1 MASGPALEDDKSTRV
16 LAFATTIAA
25 ASSVLVL
32 LRLYTRIYV
41 IRAFGRDD
49 FSLIVAW
56 VRCDLAPGCM
66 WTVVSAD
73 LWSRFSSLAC
83 PAQ

>member
-56 VRCDLAPGCM
+56 VRCGLAP
-66 WTVVSAD
+66 
-73 LWSRFSSLAC
+73 AC
-83 PAQ
+83 I